1 MKVLAVGGGSGGHVT
16 PVLAVLNQLAK
27 LEPDL
32 QATFVCDRVFEGQ
45 ARGLMATADVTVR
58 VRTIR
63 AGKFRRYKHLT
74 FLQHFTVPSVVIG
87 NTLDIGKIFVGFL
100 QSLWLLIVRR
110 PDVIF
115 AKGGYVCLPMGLAA
129 WLLQVPLVIH
139 DSDTRP
145 GLTNKVLS
153 RFAAA
158 IATGS
163 PLENYNYDRAK
174 ATFTGVPINDH
185 FRPVAP
191 ERKQVLKQKLGFD
204 PQQKLIIATGGGLGA
219 RSINQAMLRA
229 APELAEHAISIF
241 DIAGKLHFPDIEA
254 HSQNLANFKAVAFVY
269 DAMWD
274 VLGAADVV
282 VARGS
287 ATFLQELA
295 GLEKAVVIV
304 PAKQLGDQLKN
315 AAMYKAAGAALVVED
330 SPELGENDDFASQLV
345 ELCMDDARRNE
356 IAAKLHEFA
365 RPNAAT
371 DVARLI
377 VSAAK

>member
-1 MKVLAVGGGSGGHVT
+1 M
-16 PVLAVLNQLAK
+16 LAVLNQLAK

-32 QATFVCDRVFEGQ
+32 QATLVCDRAFEGQ
-45 ARGLMATADVTVR
+45 ARGLMATADVPVR
-58 VRTIR
+58 VRTIT

-153 RFAAA
+153 RFATA

-315 AAMYKAAGAALVVED
+315 AAMYKAAGAALVLED
-330 SPELGENDDFASQLV
+330 GPELGENDDFASQLV